1 MIADVHRP
9 LRVVS
14 DASDTAIGAFYYK
27 KMTLR
32 SRPCCVHFRGF
43 RPEESNYTKMERET
57 LAAIDALRVWGIY
70 LFNHFELVT
79 DNQGVVYLNSRRT

>member
-9 LRVVS
+9 FRVVS

-32 SRPCCVHFRGF
+32 SGPCCVHFRGF
-43 RPEESNYTKMERET
+43 RPEESNCTIMERET
-57 LAAIDALRVWGIY
+57 LAAIHALRVWDSTCSTISSW
-70 LFNHFELVT
+70 
-79 DNQGVVYLNSRRT
+79 SRTIKVSCI